1 MAIEFK
7 HVSYTY
13 QAGTPFEQQ
22 ALDDISVKIK
32 DGSFTAL
39 VGHTGSGKSTFIQH
53 LNGLLKPTAGEIQI
67 NDQLI
72 TPQTKNKELDDLR
85 HQVGVLFQFSENQL
99 FEETVLKDIA
109 FAPKNFGKSESEA
122 EDLARAKAKLVGIDD
137 QLLERSPF
145 ELSGGQMRR
154 VALAGILAME
164 PQILV
169 LDEPLI
175 GLDPVGKR
183 ETMKIFKQ
191 LHEDEQMTILIVTHN
206 MDDVADY
213 ADQVIALERGELIAA
228 QSKQEF
234 FSDPQWLYQHHL
246 GLPRAAE
253 FAAQLMQK
261 GMQWDGLPLNVDEL
275 ARQLV
280 TKVKECNQVGAKDE

>member
-85 HQVGVLFQFSENQL
+85 HQVGILFQFSENQL

-109 FAPKNFGKSESEA
+109 FAPKNFGKNESEA
-122 EDLARAKAKLVGIDD
+122 ENLARAKAKLVGIDD

-183 ETMKIFKQ
+183 ETMRIFKQ

-261 GMQWDGLPLNVDEL
+261 GMQWDRLPLNVDEL

-280 TKVKECNQVGAKDE
+280 TKLK

>member
-22 ALDDISVKIK
+22 ALADISVKIK

-85 HQVGVLFQFSENQL
+85 HQVGILFQFSENQL

-109 FAPKNFGKSESEA
+109 FAPKNFGKNESEA
-122 EDLARAKAKLVGIDD
+122 ENLARAKAKLVGIDD

-183 ETMKIFKQ
+183 ETMRIFKQ

-213 ADQVIALERGELIAA
+213 ADQVIALERGKLIAA

-234 FSDPQWLYQHHL
+234 FSDPQWRYQHQL

-253 FAAQLMQK
+253 FAARLMQK

-280 TKVKECNQVGAKDE
+280 TKLK

>member
-22 ALDDISVKIK
+22 ALNDISVKIV

-53 LNGLLKPTAGEIQI
+53 LNGLLKPTAGEIHI

-85 HQVGVLFQFSENQL
+85 HQVGIMFQFSENQL

-122 EDLARAKAKLVGIDD
+122 EDLARAKAKLVGLDD

-175 GLDPVGKR
+175 GLDPIGKR
-183 ETMKIFKQ
+183 ETMRIFKQ
-191 LHEDEQMTILIVTHN
+191 LHESEKMTILIVTHN

-213 ADQVIALERGELIAA
+213 ADQVIALERGKLIAA

-253 FAAQLMQK
+253 FAARLMQK
-261 GMQWDGLPLNVDEL
+261 GMQWEALPLNVNEL
-275 ARQLV
+275 AQQLV
-280 TKVKECNQVGAKDE
+280 TKLN

>member
-22 ALDDISVKIK
+22 ALNDISVKIV

-53 LNGLLKPTAGEIQI
+53 LNGLLKPTAGEIHI

-85 HQVGVLFQFSENQL
+85 HQVGIMFQFSENQL

-122 EDLARAKAKLVGIDD
+122 EDLARAKAKLVGLDD

-175 GLDPVGKR
+175 GLDPIGKR
-183 ETMKIFKQ
+183 ETMRIFKQ
-191 LHEDEQMTILIVTHN
+191 LHESEKMTILIVTHN

-213 ADQVIALERGELIAA
+213 ADQVIALERGKLIAA

-253 FAAQLMQK
+253 FAARLMQK
-261 GMQWDGLPLNVDEL
+261 GMQWDALPLNVNEL
-275 ARQLV
+275 AQQLV
-280 TKVKECNQVGAKDE
+280 TKLN

>member
-85 HQVGVLFQFSENQL
+85 HQVGILFQFSENQL

-109 FAPKNFGKSESEA
+109 FAPKNFGKNESEA
-122 EDLARAKAKLVGIDD
+122 ENLARAKAKLVGIDD

-183 ETMKIFKQ
+183 ETMRIFKQ

-213 ADQVIALERGELIAA
+213 ADQVIALERGKLIAA

-253 FAAQLMQK
+253 FAARLMQK

-280 TKVKECNQVGAKDE
+280 TKLK

>member
-85 HQVGVLFQFSENQL
+85 HQVGILFQFSENQL

-122 EDLARAKAKLVGIDD
+122 EELARTKAKLVGIDD

-183 ETMKIFKQ
+183 ETMRIFKQ
-191 LHEDEQMTILIVTHN
+191 LHENEKMTILIVTHN

-213 ADQVIALERGELIAA
+213 ADQVIALERGKLIAA

-253 FAAQLMQK
+253 FAVQLMQK
-261 GMQWDGLPLNVDEL
+261 GTQWDGLPLNVDEL

-280 TKVKECNQVGAKDE
+280 TKLK

>member
-85 HQVGVLFQFSENQL
+85 HQVGILFQFSENQL

-183 ETMKIFKQ
+183 ETMGIFKQ
-191 LHEDEQMTILIVTHN
+191 LHENEKMTILIVTHN

-213 ADQVIALERGELIAA
+213 ADQVIALERGKLIAA

-253 FAAQLMQK
+253 FAAQLVQK
-261 GMQWDGLPLNVDEL
+261 GMQWGGLPLNVDEL

-280 TKVKECNQVGAKDE
+280 TKLKECNQVGVKDE

>member
-22 ALDDISVKIK
+22 ALDDISVKIM

-53 LNGLLKPTAGEIQI
+53 LNGLLKPTAGEIHI

-85 HQVGVLFQFSENQL
+85 HQVGILFQFSENQL

-122 EDLARAKAKLVGIDD
+122 ENLARTKAKLVGLDD

-183 ETMKIFKQ
+183 ETMGIFKQ
-191 LHEDEQMTILIVTHN
+191 LHESEQMTILIVTHN
-206 MDDVADY
+206 MDDVANY
-213 ADQVIALERGELIAA
+213 ADQVIALERGKLIAA

-261 GMQWDGLPLNVDEL
+261 GMQWDDLPLNVDEL

-280 TKVKECNQVGAKDE
+280 TKLK

>member
-22 ALDDISVKIK
+22 ALDDISVKIE

-53 LNGLLKPTAGEIQI
+53 LNGLLKPMAGEIQI

-72 TPQTKNKELDDLR
+72 VPQTKNKELNDLR
-85 HQVGVLFQFSENQL
+85 HQVGILFQFSENQL

-109 FAPKNFGKSESEA
+109 FAPKNFGKSASEA
-122 EDLARAKAKLVGIDD
+122 EELARTKAKLVGIDD
-137 QLLERSPF
+137 YLLERSPF

-183 ETMKIFKQ
+183 ETMGIFKK
-191 LHEDEQMTILIVTHN
+191 LHENDKMTIIIVTHN
-206 MDDVADY
+206 MDDVADD
-213 ADQVIALERGELIAA
+213 ADQVIALERGKMIAN
-228 QSKQEF
+228 QSKQDF
-234 FSDPQWLYQHHL
+234 FADPNWLYQHHL
-246 GLPRAAE
+246 GLPQAAE

-261 GMQWDGLPLNVDEL
+261 GMQWDTLPLNVDEL

-280 TKVKECNQVGAKDE
+280 TKLK

>member
-22 ALDDISVKIK
+22 ALDDISVKIT

-53 LNGLLKPTAGEIQI
+53 LNGLLKPTAGEIHI

-85 HQVGVLFQFSENQL
+85 HQVGILFQFSENQL

-122 EDLARAKAKLVGIDD
+122 ENLARTKAKLVGLDD

-183 ETMKIFKQ
+183 ETMGIFKQ
-191 LHEDEQMTILIVTHN
+191 LHESEQMTILIVTHN
-206 MDDVADY
+206 MDDVVNY
-213 ADQVIALERGELIAA
+213 ADQVIALERGKLIAA

-261 GMQWDGLPLNVDEL
+261 GMQWDDLPLNVDEL

-280 TKVKECNQVGAKDE
+280 TKLK

>member
-53 LNGLLKPTAGEIQI
+53 LNGLLKPIAGEIQI

-85 HQVGVLFQFSENQL
+85 HQVGILFQFSENQL

-109 FAPKNFGKSESEA
+109 FAPKNFGKNESEA
-122 EDLARAKAKLVGIDD
+122 ENLARAKAKLVGIDD

-183 ETMKIFKQ
+183 ETMGIFKQ
-191 LHEDEQMTILIVTHN
+191 LHENEKMTILIVTHN

-213 ADQVIALERGELIAA
+213 ADQVIALERGKLIAA
-228 QSKQEF
+228 QSKQKF

-280 TKVKECNQVGAKDE
+280 TKLKECNQVGAKDE

>member
-13 QAGTPFEQQ
+13 QVGTPFEQQ
-22 ALDDISVKIK
+22 ALDDISVKIA

-53 LNGLLKPTAGEIQI
+53 LNGLLKPTAGEIHI

-85 HQVGVLFQFSENQL
+85 HQVGILFQFSENQL

-122 EDLARAKAKLVGIDD
+122 EDLARAKAKLVGLDD

-175 GLDPVGKR
+175 GLDPIGKR
-183 ETMKIFKQ
+183 ETMRIFKQ
-191 LHEDEQMTILIVTHN
+191 LHESEKMTILIVTHN

-213 ADQVIALERGELIAA
+213 ADQVIALERGKLIAA

-253 FAAQLMQK
+253 FAARLMQK
-261 GMQWDGLPLNVDEL
+261 GMQWDALPLNVDEL
-275 ARQLV
+275 AQQLV
-280 TKVKECNQVGAKDE
+280 TKLN

>member
-22 ALDDISVKIK
+22 ALNDISVKIV

-53 LNGLLKPTAGEIQI
+53 LNGLLKPTAGEIHI
-67 NDQLI
+67 NDHLI

-85 HQVGVLFQFSENQL
+85 HQVGIMFQFSENQL

-122 EDLARAKAKLVGIDD
+122 EDLARAKAKLVGLDD

-175 GLDPVGKR
+175 GLDPIGKR
-183 ETMKIFKQ
+183 ETMRIFKQ
-191 LHEDEQMTILIVTHN
+191 LHESEKMTILIVTHN

-213 ADQVIALERGELIAA
+213 ADQVIALERGKLIAA

-253 FAAQLMQK
+253 FAARLMQK
-261 GMQWDGLPLNVDEL
+261 GMQWDALPLNVNEL
-275 ARQLV
+275 AQQLV
-280 TKVKECNQVGAKDE
+280 TKLN

>member
-22 ALDDISVKIK
+22 ALDDISVKIE

-53 LNGLLKPTAGEIQI
+53 LNGLLKPMAGEIQI

-72 TPQTKNKELDDLR
+72 VPQTKNKELNDLR
-85 HQVGVLFQFSENQL
+85 HQVGILFQFSENQL

-109 FAPKNFGKSESEA
+109 FAPKNFGKSASEA
-122 EDLARAKAKLVGIDD
+122 EELARTKAKLVGIDD
-137 QLLERSPF
+137 YLLERSPF

-183 ETMKIFKQ
+183 ETMGIFKK
-191 LHEDEQMTILIVTHN
+191 LHENDKMTIIIVTHN

-213 ADQVIALERGELIAA
+213 ADQVIALERGKMIAN
-228 QSKQEF
+228 QSKQDF
-234 FSDPQWLYQHHL
+234 FADPNWLYQHHL
-246 GLPRAAE
+246 GLPQAAE

-261 GMQWDGLPLNVDEL
+261 GMQWDTLPLNVDEL

-280 TKVKECNQVGAKDE
+280 TKLK

>member
-22 ALDDISVKIK
+22 ALDDISVKIA

-53 LNGLLKPTAGEIQI
+53 LNGLLKPTAGEIHI

-85 HQVGVLFQFSENQL
+85 HQVGILFQFSENQL

-122 EDLARAKAKLVGIDD
+122 EDLARAKAKLVGLDD

-175 GLDPVGKR
+175 GLDPIGKR
-183 ETMKIFKQ
+183 ETMQIFKQ
-191 LHEDEQMTILIVTHN
+191 LHESEKMTILIVTHN

-213 ADQVIALERGELIAA
+213 ADQVIVLERGKLIAA

-253 FAAQLMQK
+253 FAARLMQK
-261 GMQWDGLPLNVDEL
+261 GMQWDALPLNVDEL
-275 ARQLV
+275 AQQLV
-280 TKVKECNQVGAKDE
+280 TKLN

>member
-85 HQVGVLFQFSENQL
+85 HQVGILFQFSENQL

-183 ETMKIFKQ
+183 ETMRIFKQ
-191 LHEDEQMTILIVTHN
+191 LHENEKMTILIVTHN

-213 ADQVIALERGELIAA
+213 ADQVIALERGKLIAA

-253 FAAQLMQK
+253 FAARLMQK

-280 TKVKECNQVGAKDE
+280 TKLK

>member
-22 ALDDISVKIK
+22 ALDDISVKIE

-53 LNGLLKPTAGEIQI
+53 LNGLLKPMAGEIQI

-72 TPQTKNKELDDLR
+72 VPQTKNKELNDLR
-85 HQVGVLFQFSENQL
+85 HQVGILFQFSENQL

-109 FAPKNFGKSESEA
+109 FAPKNFGKSASEA
-122 EDLARAKAKLVGIDD
+122 EELARTKAKLVGIDD
-137 QLLERSPF
+137 YLLERSPF

-183 ETMKIFKQ
+183 ETMGIFKK
-191 LHEDEQMTILIVTHN
+191 LHENDKMTIIIVTHN

-213 ADQVIALERGELIAA
+213 ADQVIALERGKMIAN

-234 FSDPQWLYQHHL
+234 FADPNWLYRHHL

-261 GMQWDGLPLNVDEL
+261 GMQWDTLPLNVDEL

-280 TKVKECNQVGAKDE
+280 TKLK

>member
-13 QAGTPFEQQ
+13 QVGTPFEQQ
-22 ALDDISVKIK
+22 ALDDISVKIA

-53 LNGLLKPTAGEIQI
+53 LNGLLKPTAGEIHI

-85 HQVGVLFQFSENQL
+85 HQVGILFQFSENQL

-122 EDLARAKAKLVGIDD
+122 EDLARAKAKLVGLDD

-175 GLDPVGKR
+175 GLDPIGKR
-183 ETMKIFKQ
+183 ETMRIFKQ
-191 LHEDEQMTILIVTHN
+191 LHESEKMTILIVTHN

-213 ADQVIALERGELIAA
+213 ADQVIALERGKLIAA

-234 FSDPQWLYQHHL
+234 FSDPQRLYQHHL

-253 FAAQLMQK
+253 FAARLMQK
-261 GMQWDGLPLNVDEL
+261 GMQWDALPLNVDEL
-275 ARQLV
+275 AQQLV
-280 TKVKECNQVGAKDE
+280 TKLN

>member
-13 QAGTPFEQQ
+13 QAGTPFERQ

-85 HQVGVLFQFSENQL
+85 HQVGILFQFSESQL

-109 FAPKNFGKSESEA
+109 FAPKNFGKNESEA
-122 EDLARAKAKLVGIDD
+122 ENLARAKAKLVGIDD

-183 ETMKIFKQ
+183 ETMRIFKQ

-213 ADQVIALERGELIAA
+213 ADQVIALERGKLIAA

-253 FAAQLMQK
+253 FAARLMQK
-261 GMQWDGLPLNVDEL
+261 GMQWDALPLNVDEL
-275 ARQLV
+275 AQQLV
-280 TKVKECNQVGAKDE
+280 TKLN

>member
-1 MAIEFK
+1 M
-7 HVSYTY
+7 
-13 QAGTPFEQQ
+13 
-22 ALDDISVKIK
+22 
-32 DGSFTAL
+32 
-39 VGHTGSGKSTFIQH
+39 
-53 LNGLLKPTAGEIQI
+53 
-67 NDQLI
+67 
-72 TPQTKNKELDDLR
+72 
-85 HQVGVLFQFSENQL
+85 
-99 FEETVLKDIA
+99 KDIA
-109 FAPKNFGKSESEA
+109 FAPKNFGKNESEA
-122 EDLARAKAKLVGIDD
+122 ENLARAKAKLVGLDA

-175 GLDPVGKR
+175 GLDPIGKR
-183 ETMKIFKQ
+183 ETMRIFKQ
-191 LHEDEQMTILIVTHN
+191 LHENEKMTILIVTHN

-213 ADQVIALERGELIAA
+213 ADQVIALEHGKMIAA

-253 FAAQLMQK
+253 FAARLMQK
-261 GMQWDGLPLNVDEL
+261 GMQWDALPLNVDEL
-275 ARQLV
+275 AQQLV
-280 TKVKECNQVGAKDE
+280 TKLN

>member
-22 ALDDISVKIK
+22 ALNDISVKIV

-53 LNGLLKPTAGEIQI
+53 LNGLLKPTAGEIHI

-85 HQVGVLFQFSENQL
+85 HQVGIMFQFSENQL

-122 EDLARAKAKLVGIDD
+122 EDLARAKAKLVGLDD

-175 GLDPVGKR
+175 GLDPIGKR
-183 ETMKIFKQ
+183 ETMRIFKQ
-191 LHEDEQMTILIVTHN
+191 LHESEKMTILIVTHN

-213 ADQVIALERGELIAA
+213 ADQVIALERGKLIAA

-253 FAAQLMQK
+253 FAARLMQN
-261 GMQWDGLPLNVDEL
+261 GMQWDALPLNVNEL
-275 ARQLV
+275 AQQLV
-280 TKVKECNQVGAKDE
+280 TKLN

>member
-13 QAGTPFEQQ
+13 QVGTPFEQQ
-22 ALDDISVKIK
+22 ALDDISVKIA

-53 LNGLLKPTAGEIQI
+53 LNGLLKPTAGEIHI

-85 HQVGVLFQFSENQL
+85 HQVGILFQFSENQL

-122 EDLARAKAKLVGIDD
+122 EDLARAKAKLVGLDD

-175 GLDPVGKR
+175 GLDPIGKR
-183 ETMKIFKQ
+183 ETMQIFKQ
-191 LHEDEQMTILIVTHN
+191 LHESEKMTILIVTHN

-213 ADQVIALERGELIAA
+213 ADQVIVLERGKLIAA

-253 FAAQLMQK
+253 FAARLMQK
-261 GMQWDGLPLNVDEL
+261 GMQWDALPLNVDEL
-275 ARQLV
+275 AQQLV
-280 TKVKECNQVGAKDE
+280 TKLN

>member
-22 ALDDISVKIK
+22 ALNDISVKIV

-53 LNGLLKPTAGEIQI
+53 LNGLLKPTAGEIHI

-85 HQVGVLFQFSENQL
+85 HQVGIMFQFSENQL

-122 EDLARAKAKLVGIDD
+122 EDLARAKAKLVGLDD

-175 GLDPVGKR
+175 GLDPIGKR
-183 ETMKIFKQ
+183 ETMRIFKQ
-191 LHEDEQMTILIVTHN
+191 LHESEKMTILIVTHN

-213 ADQVIALERGELIAA
+213 ADQVIALERGKLIAA

-234 FSDPQWLYQHHL
+234 FSDSQWLYQHHL

-253 FAAQLMQK
+253 FAARLMQK
-261 GMQWDGLPLNVDEL
+261 GMQWDALPLNVNEL
-275 ARQLV
+275 AQQLV
-280 TKVKECNQVGAKDE
+280 TKLN

>member
-13 QAGTPFEQQ
+13 QVGTPFEQQ
-22 ALDDISVKIK
+22 ALDDISVKIA

-53 LNGLLKPTAGEIQI
+53 LNGLLKPTAGEIHI

-85 HQVGVLFQFSENQL
+85 HQVGILFQFSENQL

-122 EDLARAKAKLVGIDD
+122 EDLARAKAKLVGLDD

-175 GLDPVGKR
+175 GLDPIGKR
-183 ETMKIFKQ
+183 ETMQIFKQ
-191 LHEDEQMTILIVTHN
+191 LHESEKMTILIVTHN

-213 ADQVIALERGELIAA
+213 ADQVIALERGKLIAA

-253 FAAQLMQK
+253 FAARLMQK
-261 GMQWDGLPLNVDEL
+261 GMQWDALPLNVDEL
-275 ARQLV
+275 AQQIV
-280 TKVKECNQVGAKDE
+280 TKLN

>member
-1 MAIEFK
+1 
-7 HVSYTY
+7 
-13 QAGTPFEQQ
+13 
-22 ALDDISVKIK
+22 
-32 DGSFTAL
+32 
-39 VGHTGSGKSTFIQH
+39 
-53 LNGLLKPTAGEIQI
+53 
-67 NDQLI
+67 
-72 TPQTKNKELDDLR
+72 
-85 HQVGVLFQFSENQL
+85 
-99 FEETVLKDIA
+99 
-109 FAPKNFGKSESEA
+109 
-122 EDLARAKAKLVGIDD
+122 
-137 QLLERSPF
+137 
-145 ELSGGQMRR
+145 MRR

-183 ETMKIFKQ
+183 ETMGIFKQ
-191 LHEDEQMTILIVTHN
+191 LHESEQMTILIVTHN
-206 MDDVADY
+206 MDDVANY
-213 ADQVIALERGELIAA
+213 ADQVIALERGKLIAA

-261 GMQWDGLPLNVDEL
+261 GMQWDDLPLNVDEL

-280 TKVKECNQVGAKDE
+280 TKLK

>member
-13 QAGTPFEQQ
+13 QTGTPFEQQ

-53 LNGLLKPTAGEIQI
+53 LNGLLKPTAGEIHI
-67 NDQLI
+67 NGQLI

-85 HQVGVLFQFSENQL
+85 HQVGILFQFSENQL

-183 ETMKIFKQ
+183 ETMRIFKQ

-253 FAAQLMQK
+253 FAARLMQK
-261 GMQWDGLPLNVDEL
+261 GMQWDALPLNVDEL
-275 ARQLV
+275 AQQLV
-280 TKVKECNQVGAKDE
+280 TKLN

>member
-22 ALDDISVKIK
+22 ALDDISVKIE

-67 NDQLI
+67 NDHLI

-85 HQVGVLFQFSENQL
+85 HQVGILFQFSENQL

-183 ETMKIFKQ
+183 ETMGIFKQ
-191 LHEDEQMTILIVTHN
+191 LHESEQMTILIVTHN
-206 MDDVADY
+206 MDDVANY
-213 ADQVIALERGELIAA
+213 ADQVIALERGKLIAA

-261 GMQWDGLPLNVDEL
+261 GMQWDSLPLNVDEL
-275 ARQLV
+275 ARQLI
-280 TKVKECNQVGAKDE
+280 TKLK

>member
-22 ALDDISVKIK
+22 ALNDISVKIV

-53 LNGLLKPTAGEIQI
+53 LNGLLKPTAGEIHI

-85 HQVGVLFQFSENQL
+85 HQVGIMFQFSENQL

-122 EDLARAKAKLVGIDD
+122 EDLARAKAKLVGLDD

-175 GLDPVGKR
+175 GLDPIGKR
-183 ETMKIFKQ
+183 ETMRIFKQ
-191 LHEDEQMTILIVTHN
+191 LHESEKMTILIVTHN

-213 ADQVIALERGELIAA
+213 ADQVIALEGGKLIAA

-253 FAAQLMQK
+253 FAARLMQK
-261 GMQWDGLPLNVDEL
+261 GMQWDALPLNVNEL
-275 ARQLV
+275 AQQLV
-280 TKVKECNQVGAKDE
+280 TKLN

>member
-22 ALDDISVKIK
+22 ALNDISVKIV

-53 LNGLLKPTAGEIQI
+53 LNGLLKPTAGEIHI

-85 HQVGVLFQFSENQL
+85 HQVGIMFQFSENQL

-122 EDLARAKAKLVGIDD
+122 EDLARAKAKLVGFDD

-175 GLDPVGKR
+175 GLDPIGKR
-183 ETMKIFKQ
+183 ETMRIFKQ
-191 LHEDEQMTILIVTHN
+191 LHESEKMTILIVTHN

-213 ADQVIALERGELIAA
+213 ADQVIALERGKLIAA

-253 FAAQLMQK
+253 FAARLMQK
-261 GMQWDGLPLNVDEL
+261 GMQWDALPLNVNEL
-275 ARQLV
+275 AQQLV
-280 TKVKECNQVGAKDE
+280 TKLN

>member
-22 ALDDISVKIK
+22 ALDGISVKIA

-53 LNGLLKPTAGEIQI
+53 LNGLLKPTAGEIHI

-85 HQVGVLFQFSENQL
+85 HQVGILFQFSENQL

-122 EDLARAKAKLVGIDD
+122 EDLARAKAKLVGLDD

-175 GLDPVGKR
+175 GLDPIGKR
-183 ETMKIFKQ
+183 ETMQIFKQ
-191 LHEDEQMTILIVTHN
+191 LHESEKMTILIVTHN

-213 ADQVIALERGELIAA
+213 ADQVIALERGKLIAA

-253 FAAQLMQK
+253 FAARLMQK
-261 GMQWDGLPLNVDEL
+261 GMQWDALPLNVDEL
-275 ARQLV
+275 AQQLV
-280 TKVKECNQVGAKDE
+280 TKLN

>member
-22 ALDDISVKIK
+22 ALNDISVKIV

-53 LNGLLKPTAGEIQI
+53 LNGLLKPTAGEIHI
-67 NDQLI
+67 NDQSI

-85 HQVGVLFQFSENQL
+85 HQVGIMFQFSENQL

-122 EDLARAKAKLVGIDD
+122 EDLARAKAKLVGLDD

-175 GLDPVGKR
+175 GLDPIGKR
-183 ETMKIFKQ
+183 ETMRIFKQ
-191 LHEDEQMTILIVTHN
+191 LHESEKMTILIVTHN

-213 ADQVIALERGELIAA
+213 ADQVIALERGKLIVA

-253 FAAQLMQK
+253 FAARLMQK
-261 GMQWDGLPLNVDEL
+261 GMQWDALPLNVNEL
-275 ARQLV
+275 AQQLV
-280 TKVKECNQVGAKDE
+280 TKLN

>member
-85 HQVGVLFQFSENQL
+85 HQVGILFQFSENQL

-109 FAPKNFGKSESEA
+109 FAPKNFGKNESEA
-122 EDLARAKAKLVGIDD
+122 ENLARAKAKLVGIDD

-183 ETMKIFKQ
+183 ETMRIFKQ

-261 GMQWDGLPLNVDEL
+261 RMQWDGLPLNVDEL

-280 TKVKECNQVGAKDE
+280 TKLK

>member
-53 LNGLLKPTAGEIQI
+53 LNGLLKPTAGEIHI
-67 NDQLI
+67 NGQLI

-85 HQVGVLFQFSENQL
+85 HQVGILFQFSENQL

-191 LHEDEQMTILIVTHN
+191 LHENEKMTILIVTHN

-213 ADQVIALERGELIAA
+213 ADQVIALERGKLIAA

-253 FAAQLMQK
+253 FAARLMQK

-280 TKVKECNQVGAKDE
+280 TKLK

>member
-22 ALDDISVKIK
+22 ALDDISVKIA

-53 LNGLLKPTAGEIQI
+53 LNGLLKPTAGEIHI

-85 HQVGVLFQFSENQL
+85 HQVGILFQFSENQL

-122 EDLARAKAKLVGIDD
+122 EDLAWAKAKLVGLDD
-137 QLLERSPF
+137 RLLERSPF

-175 GLDPVGKR
+175 GLDPIGKR
-183 ETMKIFKQ
+183 ETMQIFKQ
-191 LHEDEQMTILIVTHN
+191 LHESEKMTILIVTHN
-206 MDDVADY
+206 MNDVADY
-213 ADQVIALERGELIAA
+213 ADQVIALERGKLIAA

-253 FAAQLMQK
+253 FAARLMQK
-261 GMQWDGLPLNVDEL
+261 GMQWDALPLNVDEL
-275 ARQLV
+275 AQQLV
-280 TKVKECNQVGAKDE
+280 TKLN

>member
-13 QAGTPFEQQ
+13 QVGTPFEQQ
-22 ALDDISVKIK
+22 ALDDISVKIA

-53 LNGLLKPTAGEIQI
+53 LNGLLKPTAGEIHI

-85 HQVGVLFQFSENQL
+85 HQVGILFQFSENQL

-175 GLDPVGKR
+175 GLDPIGKR
-183 ETMKIFKQ
+183 ETMQIFKQ
-191 LHEDEQMTILIVTHN
+191 LHESEKMTILIVTHN

-213 ADQVIALERGELIAA
+213 ADQVIALERGKLIAA

-253 FAAQLMQK
+253 FAARLMQK
-261 GMQWDGLPLNVDEL
+261 GMQWDALPLNVDEL
-275 ARQLV
+275 AQQLV
-280 TKVKECNQVGAKDE
+280 TKLN

>member
-22 ALDDISVKIK
+22 ALDDISVKIA

-53 LNGLLKPTAGEIQI
+53 LNGLLKPTAGEIHI

-85 HQVGVLFQFSENQL
+85 HQVGILFQFSENQL

-109 FAPKNFGKSESEA
+109 FAPKNFGKSGSEA
-122 EDLARAKAKLVGIDD
+122 EELARAKAKLVGLDD

-175 GLDPVGKR
+175 GLDPIGKR
-183 ETMKIFKQ
+183 ETMQIFKQ
-191 LHEDEQMTILIVTHN
+191 LHESEKMTILIVIHN

-213 ADQVIALERGELIAA
+213 ADQVIALERGKLIAA

-253 FAAQLMQK
+253 FAARLMQK
-261 GMQWDGLPLNVDEL
+261 GMQWDALPLNVDEL
-275 ARQLV
+275 AQQLV
-280 TKVKECNQVGAKDE
+280 TKLN

>member
-22 ALDDISVKIK
+22 ALDDISVKIA

-53 LNGLLKPTAGEIQI
+53 LNGLLKPTAGEIHI

-85 HQVGVLFQFSENQL
+85 HQVGILFQFSENQL

-175 GLDPVGKR
+175 GLDPIGKR
-183 ETMKIFKQ
+183 ETMQIFKQ
-191 LHEDEQMTILIVTHN
+191 LHESEKMTILIVTHN

-213 ADQVIALERGELIAA
+213 ADQVIALERGKLIAA

-253 FAAQLMQK
+253 FAARLMQK
-261 GMQWDGLPLNVDEL
+261 GMQWDALPLNVDEL
-275 ARQLV
+275 AQQLV
-280 TKVKECNQVGAKDE
+280 TKLN

>member
-22 ALDDISVKIK
+22 ALNDISVKIV

-53 LNGLLKPTAGEIQI
+53 LNGLLKPTAGEIHI
-67 NDQLI
+67 NNQLI

-85 HQVGVLFQFSENQL
+85 HQVGIMFQFSENQL

-122 EDLARAKAKLVGIDD
+122 EDLARAKAKLVGLDD

-175 GLDPVGKR
+175 GLDPIGKR
-183 ETMKIFKQ
+183 ETMRIFKQ
-191 LHEDEQMTILIVTHN
+191 LHESEKMTILIVTHN

-213 ADQVIALERGELIAA
+213 ADQVIALERGKLIAA

-253 FAAQLMQK
+253 FAARLMQK
-261 GMQWDGLPLNVDEL
+261 GMQWDALPLNVNEL
-275 ARQLV
+275 AQQLV
-280 TKVKECNQVGAKDE
+280 TKLN